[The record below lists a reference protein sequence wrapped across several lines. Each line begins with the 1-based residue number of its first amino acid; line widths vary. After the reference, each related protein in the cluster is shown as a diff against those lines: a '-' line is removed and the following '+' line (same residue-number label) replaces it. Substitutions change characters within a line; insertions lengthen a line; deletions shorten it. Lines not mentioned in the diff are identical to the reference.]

1 MREGLRAAGVASI
14 SVMLS
19 RPAADQA
26 TSRAW
31 SVSARAGPELA
42 SRPLFTEDVPVVVGR
57 GHAFA
62 KRSRVAIEDLALSGL
77 VVRDPAAY
85 LHTLTL
91 SYFAAGGTAPR
102 ILMELDNTEAC
113 KRVVQA
119 GFGAALLPEMAIRD
133 ELRRGDLVVVRVE
146 GTAVPKRTIHA
157 LWRAGAEPSATVNAL
172 LKTLPRAA

>member
-1 MREGLRAAGVASI
+1 
-14 SVMLS
+14 
-19 RPAADQA
+19 
-26 TSRAW
+26 
-31 SVSARAGPELA
+31 
-42 SRPLFTEDVPVVVGR
+42 
-57 GHAFA
+57 
-62 KRSRVAIEDLALSGL
+62 